1 MAWGDP
7 RGWSEGAQAA
17 VAGAAVFLVAAAVPR
32 GGLASSEGFGDHH
45 LYRSFAERIV
55 DGELPYRDFF
65 VEYPPGAL
73 PVFLAPAA
81 AGSHYPFAFKLLM
94 ALCGAAAV
102 ALLALTLVRLGVAGR
117 RLWLGVAAAALVPAF
132 FATVIVNTYDLWPA
146 LLVIAAVWALV
157 AGRERLSLAA
167 LGLATAAKLVP
178 AIVLPLLLAHVW
190 RTRGQRAA
198 RDAFVAFCSAA
209 AAITIPFVLIAPG
222 GVWFSLKSQATRGL
236 HADSLGASLLFA
248 AERLGLY
255 DAETAVQNPGSL
267 NAIGSPTALVGVLAS
282 LAVVAAALLVLRLY
296 LRGPATGQRL
306 ATAVAATSA
315 APIALGK
322 VLSPQFLA
330 WLIPL
335 VPLVPG
341 ALGIAAIVLFWAAA
355 AATIVFFL
363 RYVTPF
369 DLDADVWLLVVR
381 NLLLVALLAVL
392 VAAVRAGARRARRA
406 GGSAAAPPS

>member
-1 MAWGDP
+1 M
-7 RGWSEGAQAA
+7 
-17 VAGAAVFLVAAAVPR
+17 LAAAVPR

-45 LYRSFAERIV
+45 HYRSLAERITS
-55 DGELPYRDFF
+55 GELPYREFF

-102 ALLALTLVRLGVAGR
+102 ALLALTLVRLEVTGR
-117 RLWLGVAAAALVPAF
+117 RLWFGVAAAALVPAF
-132 FATVIVNTYDLWPA
+132 FATVAVNTYDLWPA
-146 LLVIAAVWALV
+146 LLVMVAVWALV

-167 LGLATAAKLVP
+167 LGVAAAAKLVP
-178 AIVLPLLLAHVW
+178 AILLPLLLAHVW
-190 RTRGQRAA
+190 RTRGRAAA
-198 RDAFVAFCSAA
+198 RDALVAFCAAA

-248 AERLGLY
+248 ADQLGLY
-255 DAETAVQNPGSL
+255 DARTAVQNPGSL
-267 NAIGSPTALVGVLAS
+267 NAIGAPTAVVRVLAS
-282 LAVVAAALLVLRLY
+282 LAVVAVALLVLRLY
-296 LRGPATGQRL
+296 LRGPATAQRF
-306 ATAVAATSA
+306 ATAAVATSA
-315 APIALGK
+315 APLALGK

-335 VPLVPG
+335 VPLIPG
-341 ALGIAAIVLFWAAA
+341 ALGVAAVLLFWAAL

-363 RYVTPF
+363 GWLTPF
-369 DLDADVWLLVVR
+369 DLDADVWLLVFR

-392 VAAVRAGARRARRA
+392 VAAVRLEARRVRR
-406 GGSAAAPPS
+406 GGSSAGAPPS

>member
-1 MAWGDP
+1 VAWADP
-7 RGWSEGAQAA
+7 RRWSEGPRAA
-17 VAGAAVFLVAAAVPR
+17 VAGAVVFLLTAAVPR
-32 GGLASSEGFGDHH
+32 GGLASSEGFGDHQ
-45 LYRSFAERIV
+45 LYRSFAERITNG
-55 DGELPYRDFF
+55 DLPYRDFF

-73 PVFLAPAA
+73 PVFVAPAA

-102 ALLALTLVRLGVAGR
+102 ALLALTLVRLGVTGR
-117 RLWLGVAAAALVPAF
+117 RLWLGVAAAALVPTF
-132 FATVIVNTYDLWPA
+132 FATVAINTYDLWPA
-146 LLVIAAVWALV
+146 LLVMLAVWALV
-157 AGRERLSLAA
+157 GGRERLSLAV

-178 AIVLPLLLAHVW
+178 AILLPLLLAHVW
-190 RTRGQRAA
+190 RTRGRTAA
-198 RDAFVAFCSAA
+198 RDAFVAFCAA
-209 AAITIPFVLIAPG
+209 AAVVTIPFVLIAPG

-236 HADSLGASLLFA
+236 HSDSLGASLLFA
-248 AERLGLY
+248 ADQLGLY
-255 DAETAVQNPGSL
+255 DAKTAVQNPGSL
-267 NAIGSPTALVGVLAS
+267 NAIGSAADVVGVLAS
-282 LAVVAAALLVLRLY
+282 LATGAAALLVLWLY
-296 LRGPATGQRL
+296 LRGPATAQRL
-306 ATAVAATSA
+306 ATAAAATSA

-341 ALGIAAIVLFWAAA
+341 ALGVAAVAIFWAAL

-369 DLDADVWLLVVR
+369 DLDAGVWLLVFR

-392 VAAVRAGARRARRA
+392 VAAVRAGARRAPR
-406 GGSAAAPPS
+406 GEGSVAAPPS